1 MTKDAEIYVRRA
13 MTAGHLDITDIV
25 KLTEF
30 FQKHS
35 GLEVDGMP
43 GPATLKLL
51 NATPKPVESPS
62 VAIPLEVVDRRAF
75 AIQAHG
81 PKREWRVTDRKWS
94 EVTGTCLHQTACILG
109 ENPARWDTAG
119 CHIGITRSG
128 KIIWLHDFDREVAHA
143 NGFNSQTVGIEVD
156 GLFAGIE
163 GDPKTVWDN
172 PGTAVREVAQSP
184 TDAQIESLKIAVRW
198 IAAEV
203 AAKSGVPMKA
213 LVAHRQSSDT
223 RRNDPGSAIWAVAI
237 ELMKELKLS
246 DGGPKFKIGDGL
258 PIPEAWDPS
267 RKGIPY

>member
-1 MTKDAEIYVRRA
+1 MTKEAEEFVRRA
-13 MTAGHLDITDIV
+13 LTAGHLDITDIV

-30 FQKHS
+30 YQKGN
-35 GLEVDGMP
+35 GLVVDGKP
-43 GPATLKLL
+43 GPKTLGLL
-51 NATPKPVESPS
+51 NALPKVATPSSVEVP
-62 VAIPLEVVDRRAF
+62 IEVIDRREF

-81 PKREWRVTDRKWS
+81 PKRGWRVTDRKWS
-94 EVTGTCLHQTACILG
+94 EVTGVCLHQTACILG
-109 ENPARWDTAG
+109 ENPSRWDSVGA
-119 CHIGITRSG
+119 HIGITRSG

-172 PGTAVREVAQSP
+172 PGTAIREVAQSP
-184 TDAQIESLKIAVRW
+184 TDAQLESLKIAVRW

-223 RRNDPGSAIWAVAI
+223 RRNDPGSAVWAVAL